1 MITYLYIKSNN
12 MITSIIHD
20 IISIDNYD
28 IIGQNGSAK
37 GNDFNILGYI
47 TLSTPLLKT
56 EGDSTIADPIYK
68 EFGNA
73 INLLGLVD
81 LSERI
86 LIETELRSLDSIVTR
101 PQENYINFL
110 ISGYSYTPY
119 TTELNAM
126 NRKNALRLRL
136 SEL

>member
-12 MITSIIHD
+12 MITTVID
-20 IISIDNYD
+20 NPISIDDNN
-28 IIGQNGSAK
+28 IIGQYGSAK
-37 GNDFNILGYI
+37 GNDFDILGYI
-47 TLSTPLLKT
+47 TLAEPLLKT
-56 EGDSTIADPIYK
+56 EGDNTISDPIYK
-68 EFGNA
+68 EFGNT
-73 INLLGLVD
+73 IDITGLTD

-86 LIETELRSLDSIVTR
+86 VIETELRTLDVIITR

-110 ISGYSYTPY
+110 MANYSYLPY
-119 TTELNAM
+119 TTELTAM